1 MRASRALLFERL
13 QRSWGV
19 TSTRLYVFREFAV
32 PSTSARVIVSAVMA
46 ASLALVAG
54 CSSLLETGCTAELR
68 SVIQLDILDSVTRAP
83 AAAGATVLLRGPFT
97 DSLVIPDTS
106 TSSLAHV
113 WFEDRVKAGTYS
125 LLIQK
130 PSYRD
135 WSQSGIRIAANGC
148 HTTTRDHVT
157 ALLHH

>member
-1 MRASRALLFERL
+1 VPGKGARA
-13 QRSWGV
+13 V
-19 TSTRLYVFREFAV
+19 ICAV
-32 PSTSARVIVSAVMA
+32 IA
-46 ASLALVAG
+46 ASLARVLG
-54 CSSLLETGCTAELR
+54 CSSLVETACTADLR

-97 DSLVIPDTS
+97 DSLIIPDTS

-130 PSYRD
+130 PSYRE
-135 WSQSGIRIAANGC
+135 WSQTGIRIEANRC

-157 ALLHH
+157 ALLRR